1 MLLVIDVGNT
11 NIVLGIYEGE
21 RLVDNWRIWTE
32 RDRTSDEYGILVRN
46 LFSSRSLSFGEID
59 GIAIS
64 CVVPPMLNMLLEL
77 SQKYFQ
83 RKPLIVEFGIDTGI
97 PVLTDNPMEVGAD
110 RIVNAVAA
118 FHKYPRSLIVVDFGT
133 ATTFDYV
140 SPRGEYMGG
149 AIAPGLGISSEALF
163 VRASKL
169 PRVELVKPKNVV
181 GKNTVHSMQ
190 AGIVFG
196 YVGLVDEIVGRMKEE
211 VKTDPKVIATGGL
224 APLIAGESKSIEAVE
239 EFLTLDGLRL
249 IYERNLGKNVAMV
262 GDGPKGRRS
271 QGARRKSQRA

>member
-46 LFSSRSLSFGEID
+46 LFSSRSISLGGIEA
-59 GIAIS
+59 IAIS

-77 SQKYFQ
+77 SERYFQ
-83 RKPLIVEFGIDTGI
+83 RKPLIVEFGMNIGM
-97 PVLTDNPMEVGAD
+97 PVFTDNPMEVGAD

-118 FHKYPRSLIVVDFGT
+118 YHKHKRSLIVVDFGT
-133 ATTFDYV
+133 ATTFDYI
-140 SPRGEYMGG
+140 SSKGEYMGG

-163 VRASKL
+163 MRASKL
-169 PRVELVKPKNVV
+169 PRVELAKPQKVV

-190 AGIVFG
+190 AGIFFG
-196 YVGLVDEIVGRMKEE
+196 YVGLVDEIVRRMKEE
-211 VKTDPKVIATGGL
+211 VGSDPKVIATGGL
-224 APLIAGESKSIEAVE
+224 APLIAAESKSIEEVD
-239 EFLTLDGLRL
+239 EFLTLEGLRL
-249 IYERNLGKNVAMV
+249 IYERNKGK
-262 GDGPKGRRS
+262 
-271 QGARRKSQRA
+271 